1 MEDRKRG
8 KKKER
13 TRKGKVM
20 DKVKKGEVGDE
31 KEASKVKNPEN
42 RRATWLLWGMGSWL
56 WMMV

>member
-20 DKVKKGEVGDE
+20 DKVKKGEEGEE
-31 KEASKVKNPEN
+31 KEASKVKKPEN
-42 RRATWLLWGMGSWL
+42 RRATWLLQGMGSWL
-56 WMMV
+56 